1 MVKQLLKVSFSQ
13 TINTDGRQTHLNT
26 GLYLNLN
33 DPDRIIEETMISAS
47 EASEVSASNIY
58 ENTLS
63 VITSKSVPS
72 SKI

>member
-13 TINTDGRQTHLNT
+13 TINTGGRPTHLAT
-26 GLYLNLN
+26 GLHLNLN
-33 DPDRIIEETMISAS
+33 DPDRIIEETMISGS
-47 EASEVSASNIY
+47 EASEISASNIY

>member
-13 TINTDGRQTHLNT
+13 TINTGGRPTHLTT
-26 GLYLNLN
+26 GLHLNLN
-33 DPDRIIEETMISAS
+33 DPDRIIEETMISGS
-47 EASEVSASNIY
+47 EASEISASNIY